1 MGIQYGNSIFAG
13 FKKDE
18 NFIIKKMQNK
28 GLIWSF
34 IILLSLACLYQLSY
48 TWVAQGVENDALE
61 YANGSI
67 ELEDAYLDSMAS
79 EEVYPFTGATYAEVT
94 KNVINLGLDLKGGMN
109 VTLEVSVSEVVR
121 ALSSDSK
128 DETFVATLA
137 KAKEMQKSNQDNF
150 VTLFAEAWA
159 QTANGKKLTS
169 VFYTL
174 ENKDKISREATDEEV
189 IDFISSETD
198 AAFDR
203 TFEVLRTRVNL
214 FGVAQPNIQK
224 LDASDRILVELPGV
238 KNKERVRQLL
248 QGTAKLEFWET
259 FNNNEIYPYLAQAN
273 DKLNKILGND
283 EPEAGA
289 TDSTETEEEVV
300 AEVVEEKNFEIDTIV
315 DVDVETGLEVVS
327 YDTVEVKEEGNEL
340 LDALA
345 DDSDTTS
352 AAANQS
358 FEDFAKDNPFFAV
371 LSPAIYQNAEGNY
384 VPGEGPVVGYSAIK
398 DTAKVNAYLRMPEIA
413 AIFPND
419 LKLLWTAK
427 PFDDAEKFLQLIAIE
442 VKSRDGNAPLE
453 GDVITDAFQDFS
465 QLGGSP
471 EITMRMNAIGAKTWK
486 LLTGDNK
493 GKSIAIVLD
502 NYVYSFPNVNQEIS
516 GGVSSISGDFTI
528 EEAKLIANIL
538 KAGKLPAP
546 ARIVEEAVVGP
557 SLGQESINKGL
568 LSFIVALVIVLLYMI
583 FYYGKAGIASDIA
596 LLANLFFIMGVIAST
611 NIALTL
617 PGIAGIV
624 LTIGISVDANV
635 LIYERIREELRAGKG
650 PRLAISD
657 GYKNAYSSI
666 IDANVTTILTG
677 IILWFFGTGPVEGFA
692 KTLVIGI
699 LTSLFSAIFITR
711 LIFAWRLDNKKEV
724 TVSTKWTANAF
735 TNLNWNFVPRRKTY
749 YIISG
754 VLILA
759 GVASFMTKGL
769 SYGVDF
775 NGGRS
780 YLVSFDEAVS
790 TSDVRNALSGA
801 FEAAPEV
808 KTFGSDNQVKITTS
822 FMINSED
829 PTADDQVESL
839 LIGGLTDVGSNAQ
852 ILSSQKVGPT
862 IADDIKNS
870 SLLAILFSLVV
881 IFLYILLRFR
891 KWQYGLGA
899 VIAIFHDVIIV
910 LAIFSIFWGILP
922 FSLDI
927 DQAFIAAIL
936 TVVGYSINDT
946 VVVFDRIREFLNSYK
961 KREMEEVVNDALNST
976 LSRTI
981 NTSLSTF
988 FVLLMIFIFGGEVI
1002 RGFAFALMIGV
1013 AVGTYSSLCV
1023 ATPIVVDLTKK
1034 VAEKAKK

>member
-1 MGIQYGNSIFAG
+1 
-13 FKKDE
+13 
-18 NFIIKKMQNK
+18 MQNK

-48 TWVAQGVENDALE
+48 TWVAQGVENDAKE

-67 ELEDAYLDSMAS
+67 ELEEAYLDSMAS
-79 EEVYPFTGATYAEVT
+79 EEVYPLTGETYTEVT

-109 VTLEVSVSEVVR
+109 VTLEVSVAEVVR
-121 ALSSDSK
+121 ALASDSK

-137 KAKEMQKSNQDNF
+137 KAKELQLSNQDNF

-159 QTANGKKLTS
+159 QNANGKKLTS
-169 VFYTL
+169 IFYTL

-189 IDFISSETD
+189 IEFISSETD

-259 FNNNEIYPYLAQAN
+259 FNNNEVYPYLAEAN

-283 EPEAGA
+283 KTEEAGE
-289 TDSTETEEEVV
+289 DSTETNEPIADVV
-300 AEVVEEKNFEIDTIV
+300 AEKTFEIDTVIE
-315 DVDVETGLEVVS
+315 VDVETGLEVTT
-327 YDTVEVKEEGNEL
+327 YDTVQVEKEGNEL

-352 AAANQS
+352 AASDQS

-371 LSPAIYQNAEGNY
+371 LSPAIYQNNDGNY

-471 EITMRMNAIGAKTWK
+471 EITMRMSAIGSKTWK
-486 LLTGDNK
+486 LLTADNI

-650 PRLAISD
+650 ARLAISD

-724 TVSTKWTANAF
+724 TVSTKWTENAF
-735 TNLNWNFVPRRKTY
+735 TNLNWNFIPKRKTY
-749 YIISG
+749 YVISG
-754 VLILA
+754 IVILA
-759 GVASFMTKGL
+759 GVASFATKGL

-780 YLVSFDEAVS
+780 YLVSFDESVS

-829 PTADDQVESL
+829 PTADDQVEAL
-839 LIGGLTDVGSNAQ
+839 LITGLKEVGDNAQ

-961 KREMEEVVNDALNST
+961 KRDMEEVVNEALNST

-1034 VAEKAKK
+1034 VVEKAKK

>member
-1 MGIQYGNSIFAG
+1 
-13 FKKDE
+13 
-18 NFIIKKMQNK
+18 MQNK

-48 TWVAQGVENDALE
+48 TWVAQGVENDAVE

-283 EPEAGA
+283 EPEVEAI
-289 TDSTETEEEVV
+289 DSTETEELIT
-300 AEVVEEKNFEIDTIV
+300 EVVEEKNFEIDTIV
-315 DVDVETGLEVVS
+315 DVDVETGLELVS

-345 DDSDTTS
+345 DGSDTT
-352 AAANQS
+352 AAANDQS

-371 LSPAIYQNAEGNY
+371 LSPAIYQNTEGNY

-427 PFDDAEKFLQLIAIE
+427 AFDDAEKFLQLIAIE

-471 EITMRMNAIGAKTWK
+471 EITMTI
-486 LLTGDNK
+486 K
-493 GKSIAIVLD
+493 GRA
-502 NYVYSFPNVNQEIS
+502 
-516 GGVSSISGDFTI
+516 
-528 EEAKLIANIL
+528 
-538 KAGKLPAP
+538 
-546 ARIVEEAVVGP
+546 
-557 SLGQESINKGL
+557 L
-568 LSFIVALVIVLLYMI
+568 LSY
-583 FYYGKAGIASDIA
+583 
-596 LLANLFFIMGVIAST
+596 
-611 NIALTL
+611 
-617 PGIAGIV
+617 
-624 LTIGISVDANV
+624 
-635 LIYERIREELRAGKG
+635 
-650 PRLAISD
+650 
-657 GYKNAYSSI
+657 
-666 IDANVTTILTG
+666 
-677 IILWFFGTGPVEGFA
+677 
-692 KTLVIGI
+692 
-699 LTSLFSAIFITR
+699 
-711 LIFAWRLDNKKEV
+711 
-724 TVSTKWTANAF
+724 
-735 TNLNWNFVPRRKTY
+735 
-749 YIISG
+749 
-754 VLILA
+754 
-759 GVASFMTKGL
+759 
-769 SYGVDF
+769 
-775 NGGRS
+775 
-780 YLVSFDEAVS
+780 
-790 TSDVRNALSGA
+790 
-801 FEAAPEV
+801 
-808 KTFGSDNQVKITTS
+808 
-822 FMINSED
+822 
-829 PTADDQVESL
+829 
-839 LIGGLTDVGSNAQ
+839 
-852 ILSSQKVGPT
+852 
-862 IADDIKNS
+862 
-870 SLLAILFSLVV
+870 
-881 IFLYILLRFR
+881 
-891 KWQYGLGA
+891 
-899 VIAIFHDVIIV
+899 
-910 LAIFSIFWGILP
+910 
-922 FSLDI
+922 
-927 DQAFIAAIL
+927 
-936 TVVGYSINDT
+936 
-946 VVVFDRIREFLNSYK
+946 
-961 KREMEEVVNDALNST
+961 
-976 LSRTI
+976 
-981 NTSLSTF
+981 
-988 FVLLMIFIFGGEVI
+988 
-1002 RGFAFALMIGV
+1002 
-1013 AVGTYSSLCV
+1013 
-1023 ATPIVVDLTKK
+1023 
-1034 VAEKAKK
+1034 

>member
-1 MGIQYGNSIFAG
+1 
-13 FKKDE
+13 
-18 NFIIKKMQNK
+18 MQNK
-28 GLIWSF
+28 GLIWTF
-34 IILLSLACLYQLSY
+34 IVLLSLACLYQLSY
-48 TWVAQGVENDALE
+48 TWVAQGVENDAKE
-61 YANGSI
+61 YANGSV
-67 ELEDAYLDSMAS
+67 ELEEAYLDSMAS
-79 EEVYPFTGATYAEVT
+79 EEVYPLTGETYTEVT

-109 VTLEVSVSEVVR
+109 VTLEVSVAEVVR
-121 ALSSDSK
+121 ALASDSK
-128 DETFVATLA
+128 DETFIATLT
-137 KAKEMQKSNQDNF
+137 KAKEMQMSNQDNF
-150 VTLFAEAWA
+150 VSLFAEAWA
-159 QTANGKKLTS
+159 QNANGKKLTS
-169 VFYTL
+169 IFYTL
-174 ENKDKISREATDEEV
+174 ENKDKISRDATDEEV
-189 IDFISSETD
+189 IEFISSETD

-259 FNNNEIYPYLAQAN
+259 FNNNQVYPYLTEAN

-283 EPEAGA
+283 EPEEVSS
-289 TDSTETEEEVV
+289 DSTESE
-300 AEVVEEKNFEIDTIV
+300 VEEPLELAG
-315 DVDVETGLEVVS
+315 DVDLKIDSFIDIDPETGFESVT
-327 YDTVEVKEEGNEL
+327 YDTVEVEKEGNEL

-345 DDSDTTS
+345 DDSDTT
-352 AAANQS
+352 AAADQS

-371 LSPAIYQNAEGNY
+371 LSPAIYQNTDGNY

-398 DTAKVNAYLRMPEIA
+398 DTAKVNAYLKMPEIA

-419 LKLLWTAK
+419 MKFLWTAK

-453 GDVITDAFQDFS
+453 GDVVTDAFQDFS

-471 EITMRMNAIGAKTWK
+471 EITMRMSAIGAKTWK
-486 LLTGDNK
+486 LLTADNI
-493 GKSIAIVLD
+493 GKSVAIVLD

-557 SLGQESINKGL
+557 SLGEESINKGL
-568 LSFIVALVIVLLYMI
+568 RSFIVALMIVLLYMI

-699 LTSLFSAIFITR
+699 ITSLFSAIFITR
-711 LIFAWRLDNKKEV
+711 LIFTWRLDNKKKV
-724 TVSTKWTANAF
+724 TVSTKWTENAF
-735 TNLNWNFVPRRKTY
+735 TGLKWNFIPKRKMF

-754 VLILA
+754 ILILA
-759 GVASFMTKGL
+759 GFASFMTKGL

-780 YLVSFDEAVS
+780 YLVSFDESVS

-839 LIGGLTDVGSNAQ
+839 LIGGLADVGTNAQ

-870 SLLAILFSLVV
+870 SLLAIVFSLVV

-899 VIAIFHDVIIV
+899 VVAIFHDVIIV

-1034 VAEKAKK
+1034 AVEKSKK